1 MLKTFIDRPVLS
13 TVISI
18 IILILGFLGLSQLPI
33 TQYPDIAP
41 PTITVAASYPGANAE
56 TILES
61 VIIPLEEQI
70 NGVEGMTYLT
80 STATNSGTA
89 TITVFFDQNVDQD
102 IAAVNVQNRVAR
114 ANPLLPQAVLQTG
127 VTVQKQQ
134 TSALMFISFYSTNT
148 DYDDIFIQNYLRI
161 NVIPELQRVDGVGDV
176 NVFGAKDYAMR
187 IWLQPDKMAAYDL
200 IPSDVTAALREQSLE
215 AAAGSLG
222 DNNGEAFSYTIKYG
236 GRFRTE
242 QQYRD
247 IVITALNDGRLLRLS
262 DVAEIELG
270 AQSYLGTSFTS
281 GYPAVNMG
289 IFQVKGSNARD
300 IIVEIEARLAEI
312 EAALPQGIEIFVP
325 YNTNNFLNA
334 SIEKVVETL
343 AEAFL
348 LVFLVV
354 FVFLQDF
361 RSTLIPAIAVPVSII
376 GTFFFLN
383 LFGYSINLL
392 TLFALVLAIGIVVD
406 DAIVVVEAVHA
417 KIDEGENDVR
427 RATVTAMQEISGAII
442 SITLVMAAVFI
453 PVTFVQGPTGVF
465 YQQFGITLIV
475 AIIISAVNALTLS
488 PALCAL
494 FLKGHDAEE
503 ASKKKSFGRR
513 FYAAFNRGFD
523 ATVDRYGRAVHFL
536 YRHWYV
542 TLLILLL
549 AVAGIWWSSGRVRT
563 GFVPDEDRGII
574 FVNVELP
581 AGASID
587 RTHQVNV
594 ELYDK
599 IRNIPGVLQGSLVE
613 GRSFLGGAGTNFGL
627 GFIRLADWDERGA
640 DSLSIKTITAKMFAA
655 AAQIPE
661 ASVLFFAPP
670 SIPGFG
676 QAAGAEVNLLDRS
689 GGSFEE
695 LDKVNQDFIAQLIQ
709 RPEIRFAQ
717 SSFNTVYPQYE
728 LEVNVPLAKESGV
741 PISSIFSTLQGYIGS
756 LFAAD
761 FSRFGKQ
768 YRVYIQALPEDR
780 ADEADLNNIYVRTG
794 SNEMAPITQ
803 FISLKRTYG
812 PQFVSRFNLFNSAK
826 ITAATNPGYS
836 SGDAIAAVQAV
847 AATLPAN
854 YSTAFSGLTREEVN
868 AGNQT
873 TTIFL
878 LSLVFVYFL
887 LAAQYES
894 YLIPFSVLLSL
905 PLGVFGAYSVTQ
917 LIGLENN
924 IYFQIALIMLLG
936 LLAKNAILIVE
947 FALQRRRHG
956 ESIIDAAVEGAESRL
971 RPILMTSF
979 AFILGLMPLVLA
991 SGVGAEGNRSIGT
1004 GAVGGL
1010 LVGTIFGVFVIP
1022 ILFVLFQWLQE
1033 RISGPPIAAVT
1044 AAPAGAAPAVATT
1057 PQAEEE

>member
-1 MLKTFIDRPVLS
+1 MLATFINRPVLS

-18 IILILGFLGLSQLPI
+18 IIVILGFLGLTQLPI

-41 PTITVAASYPGANAE
+41 PTITVSASYPGANAE

-89 TITVFFDQNVDQD
+89 SITVFFDQNVDQD
-102 IAAVNVQNRVAR
+102 IAAVNVQNRVSR

-127 VTVQKQQ
+127 VTVTKQQ
-134 TSALMFISFYSTNT
+134 TSALMFISFYSTNP
-148 DYDDIFIQNYLRI
+148 DYDDIFIQNYLKI
-161 NVIPELQRVDGVGDV
+161 NVIPEMQRVDGVGDV
-176 NVFGAKDYAMR
+176 NLFGQRDYAMR
-187 IWLQPDKMAAYDL
+187 IWLQPDKLAAYNL
-200 IPSDVTAALREQSLE
+200 VPTDVTAALNEQSLE

-222 DNNGEAFSYTIKYG
+222 DNAGEAFAYAIRYS
-236 GRFRTE
+236 GRFNTE
-242 QQYRD
+242 AQYRD
-247 IVITALNDGRLLRLS
+247 IIIKALGDGEFLRLG
-262 DVAEIELG
+262 DIAEVELG
-270 AQSYLGTSFTS
+270 AQSYS
-281 GYPAVNMG
+281 GSSYTAKNPAVSMG
-289 IFQVKGSNARD
+289 IFQIQGSNARD
-300 IIVEIEARLAEI
+300 IIVDIEATLDNIRAT
-312 EAALPQGIEIFVP
+312 LPEGIEIFVP

-334 SIEKVVETL
+334 SIEKVLHTL
-343 AEAFL
+343 VEAFI
-348 LVFLVV
+348 LVFIVV
-354 FVFLQDF
+354 FIFLQDF
-361 RSTLIPAIAVPVSII
+361 RSTLIPAIAVPVSIV

-417 KIDEGENDVR
+417 KLEEGESDPR
-427 RATVTAMQEISGAII
+427 RATLTAMQEISGAII

-494 FLKGHDAEE
+494 LLKGHEE
-503 ASKKKSFGRR
+503 PVEGKRRSFSKR
-513 FYAAFNRGFD
+513 FFAAFNRGFD
-523 ATVDRYGRAVHFL
+523 ATVRRYGRSVSFL
-536 YRHWYV
+536 YRHAWLTV
-542 TLLILLL
+542 LILLL
-549 AVAGIWWSSGRVRT
+549 AMAGIWWSSGSLQT
-563 GFVPDEDRGII
+563 GFVPDEDRGIV

-587 RTHQVNV
+587 RTHAVNL

-599 IRNIPGVLQGSLVE
+599 LASIPGVEMGTLVE
-613 GRSFLGGAGTNFGL
+613 GRSFLGGSGSNYGL
-627 GFIRLADWDERGA
+627 GFIRLADWDKRGD
-640 DSLSIKTITAKMFAA
+640 DSLSLESITANMFAA
-655 AAQIPE
+655 AAEIAE
-661 ASVLFFAPP
+661 ADIVFFSPP

-695 LDKVNQDFIAQLIQ
+695 LDRAKQDFAARLTE
-709 RPEIRFAQ
+709 RPEIRYAQ
-717 SSFNTVYPQYE
+717 SSFNTVYPQYQ
-728 LEVNVPLAKESGV
+728 LDINAPLAKELGV
-741 PISSIFSTLQGYIGS
+741 PISSIFATLQGYIGS
-756 LFAAD
+756 IFASD

-768 YRVYIQALPEDR
+768 YRVYVQALPEDR
-780 ADEADLNNIYVRTG
+780 ANVSDLNKIFVRTG
-794 SNEMAPITQ
+794 SGEMTPITE
-803 FISLKRTYG
+803 FVSLERVYG

-826 ITAATNPGYS
+826 ITAASNPGYS
-836 SGDAIAAVQAV
+836 SGDVIAAVEEV
-847 AATLPAN
+847 ARDLPTN
-854 YSTAFSGLTREEVN
+854 YYTAYSGLTREEVN

-894 YLIPFSVLLSL
+894 YLIPFAVLLSL
-905 PLGVFGAYSVTQ
+905 PLGVLGAYLTTAVM
-917 LIGLENN
+917 GLQNN
-924 IYFQIALIMLLG
+924 IYFQIALIMLVG

-947 FALQRRRHG
+947 FALQRRHHG
-956 ESIIDAAVEGAESRL
+956 ASIVDAAIEGAESRL

-991 SGVGAEGNRSIGT
+991 SGVGAAGNRSIGT

-1010 LVGTIFGVFVIP
+1010 LVGTVLGVFIIP
-1022 ILFVLFQWLQE
+1022 ILFAFFQWLQE
-1033 RISGPPIAAVT
+1033 KISGPPAAADIV
-1044 AAPAGAAPAVATT
+1044 PP
-1057 PQAEEE
+1057 PPIPPSEAEKEHDRI